1 MTFTGKLLAG
11 ALAVSAT
18 LALASQSMAN
28 DVSIN
33 SEDARRVLRLLQAE
47 RAAFT
52 ALSRDEDYQLTNVV
66 QLKPN
71 WSTSPSIT
79 DPDLASLGSEDSIA
93 AELGAL
99 TEELDVEEIML
110 GGVADRVKKKALN
123 ASDSALS
130 CLSFAIY
137 FEARGETIQG
147 QVAVAEVILN
157 RVDSR
162 RYPSSVCKVVRQGA
176 KNLNACQFSYNCDG
190 RPETISEGDAF
201 SRAVTIASMMI
212 EGRPRVLTGSATHY
226 HTDAVNPRWAKRLTE
241 TTRIGDHIFYKIPTK
256 LSSN

>member
-1 MTFTGKLLAG
+1 MTFTGKLLAA

-18 LALASQSMAN
+18 CALASEPVALHK
-28 DVSIN
+28 SIN

-52 ALSRDEDYQLTNVV
+52 VLARDEDYQLTNIVK
-66 QLKPN
+66 LKPN
-71 WSTSPSIT
+71 WSASPSIT

-99 TEELDVEEIML
+99 TEELDVEEIIL
-110 GGVADRVKKKALN
+110 GDVTDRVANKARAGGHN
-123 ASDSALS
+123 ALS
-130 CLSFAIY
+130 CLSYAIY
-137 FEARGETIQG
+137 FEARGETTRG

-162 RYPSSVCKVVRQGA
+162 RYPSSVCGVVHQGA

-190 RPETISEGDAF
+190 RPEVISEAGAF
-201 SRAVTIASMMI
+201 SRAVKIASMMI